1 MTPVLEDCVKSILT
15 QVRLLRQISAEFW
28 SFASSPTA
36 RPALT
41 RLSDLVREVAEPYR
55 TGLGTHIEV
64 VLDVSSDLPRV
75 LIDPTLTARA
85 LTNIVENAIHAMPGG
100 GRLRIAVRL
109 EAGRLALSV
118 TDTGVGMDDDARA
131 HIFEPY
137 FSTRS
142 SGTGLGL
149 TIAKRNVE
157 LSGGTIAV
165 GSVPGEGATVT
176 MSFSLDGSPDV
187 SR

>member
-1 MTPVLEDCVKSILT
+1 
-15 QVRLLRQISAEFW
+15 
-28 SFASSPTA
+28 
-36 RPALT
+36 
-41 RLSDLVREVAEPYR
+41 
-55 TGLGTHIEV
+55 
-64 VLDVSSDLPRV
+64 V

-85 LTNIVENAIHAMPGG
+85 LTNIVENAIHAMPGD
-100 GRLRIAVRL
+100 GRLRIAVRP
-109 EAGRLALSV
+109 EAGGLALSV

-131 HIFEPY
+131 HIFQPY

-165 GSVPGEGATVT
+165 VSAPGEGTTVT
-176 MSFSLDGSPDV
+176 INFSLDGSPDV